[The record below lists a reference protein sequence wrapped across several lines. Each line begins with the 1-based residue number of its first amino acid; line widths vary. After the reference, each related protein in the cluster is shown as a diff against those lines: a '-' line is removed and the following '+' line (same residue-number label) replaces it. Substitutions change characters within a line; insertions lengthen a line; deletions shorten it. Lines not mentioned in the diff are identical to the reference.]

1 LLLLLIE
8 VKKLT
13 KEKEFQMA
21 AEIESMF
28 YVGQKPWHGLGT
40 VIQDGFI
47 SPKEA
52 LTLAGLNW
60 KVETEPCFLSDG
72 TRVPKTMI
80 TRRDTDKSI
89 LGTVGDRY
97 HPLQNE
103 DAFNWF
109 EPFIESRSASF
120 ETAGSLKDGKV
131 VWVLAKTNIPKA
143 EVCKNDVIDSYILLS
158 HSHDG
163 TLSIRGGFTPI
174 RVVCNNTL
182 SMSHKNASSKLL
194 RMKHTKNS
202 KIAME
207 KVREIMDIANSDF
220 IATIEQYKYLAS
232 KAINKKDLERY
243 ITLSFNNSDDAEKEL
258 RKSTIERVEYLFE
271 HGQGHELAGKTYWG
285 AYQAA
290 NEYLN
295 YEKGRTQD
303 NRLHNLWFGTG
314 VEQNNK
320 MLQVATDMATGLI

>member
-1 LLLLLIE
+1 
-8 VKKLT
+8 
-13 KEKEFQMA
+13 MA
-21 AEIESMF
+21 AFYESGLL
-28 YVGQKPWHGLGT
+28 VGQPAWHGLGT

-47 SPKEA
+47 APKEA
-52 LTLAGLNW
+52 LELAGLNW
-60 KVETEPCFLSDG
+60 RVNTEPCFLQDG

-80 TRRDTDKSI
+80 TRRDSDNAI

-131 VWVLAKTNIPKA
+131 VWVLAKTNIETQ
-143 EVCKNDVIDSYILLS
+143 EVVKGDAVKSYILLS

-163 TLSIRGGFTPI
+163 TLSIRGGFTPQ
-174 RVVCNNTL
+174 RVVCWNTL
-182 SMSHKNASSKLL
+182 SAAHKNANSKLL
-194 RMKHTKNS
+194 KMKHTKNTN
-202 KIAME
+202 IALE
-207 KVREIMDIANSDF
+207 KVREIMDLAQQDF
-220 IATIEQYKYLAS
+220 IATIEQYKFLAS
-232 KAINKKDLERY
+232 KAINKNDLERY
-243 ITLSFNNSDDAEKEL
+243 VTLAFGNSDDSEKEI

-271 HGQGHELAGKTYWG
+271 NGVGHELAGKNYWG

-303 NRLHNLWFGTG
+303 NRLHNLWFGSG
-314 VEQNNK
+314 VEANNK
-320 MLQVATDMATGLI
+320 MLQVATDMASGLI